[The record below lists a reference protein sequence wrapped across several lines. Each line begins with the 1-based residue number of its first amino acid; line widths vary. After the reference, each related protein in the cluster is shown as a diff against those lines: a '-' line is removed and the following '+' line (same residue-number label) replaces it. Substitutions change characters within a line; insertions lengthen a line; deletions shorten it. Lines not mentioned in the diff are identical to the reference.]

1 MDESPLIDL
10 APRTSTLGPGG
21 AASSRVL
28 IFLKGSDVETRGG
41 GLFFEK
47 FDYLQGEVLSSILG
61 FWKGIIRDAWASAVS
76 GVQGILEDV
85 SSSVSGLSSAVAPD
99 VNISA
104 PALQT
109 PFGQMSG
116 AAKWGRTAE
125 EMGAG
130 QAARIRS
137 TRIGS
142 IEVMTREEVVRQ
154 GSTRVR
160 AVQRG
165 GKRRA
170 RRLLDRL
177 LQRWGLI
184 SKKTHELSEFFPDGA
199 WSPTSS
205 KTVHVRTTVM
215 KTAFAQAMRQARDDS
230 ASDLAYWRAI
240 MSAFLRPVELQDPI
254 FETAVVLYATSD
266 NKVGGGEEAD
276 ELQDNFWTQ
285 AVISGLRF
293 VDPKLPAVWGF
304 RDSLMADDAEAGGAS
319 ESIQADGRS
328 MSTATPRDLSFSM
341 VAYKGVKVQNLR
353 TLFPFRQLRFRPLD
367 SFKLDLVTLV
377 TFFSIAA
384 TRLRFDDDPLTDLVA
399 ISAFSVWSIGVYYR
413 ILARRNDYELET
425 TRRLAERISA
435 RADNV
440 VRFVVDTVCMN
451 RCMPPR
457 LRACVLVR
465 ARTHTGTGT
474 HTLTCR
480 PRVSLPS
487 AGGAAE
493 AGEGEARI
501 LRPCR
506 TRSGRAARTRWK
518 LPGCAQ
524 CP

>member
-61 FWKGIIRDAWASAVS
+61 FWKGIIRDAWANAVS
-76 GVQGILEDV
+76 GVEGMLEDV
-85 SSSVSGLSSAVAPD
+85 SSSVSGLNRAVAPD
-99 VNISA
+99 MNISA

-116 AAKWGRTAE
+116 AAKWGRSLEAR
-125 EMGAG
+125 GPG
-130 QAARIRS
+130 PAARLRS

-177 LQRWGLI
+177 LERWGLI
-184 SKKTHELSEFFPDGA
+184 SKNSHELSEFFPDGA

-266 NKVGGGEEAD
+266 NKVGGGEAD

-328 MSTATPRDLSFSM
+328 MSTAAPRDLSFSM

-353 TLFPFRQLRFRPLD
+353 TLFPYRQLRFRPLD

-377 TFFSIAA
+377 TFFSIAV

-457 LRACVLVR
+457 LRACVLAR

-493 AGEGEARI
+493 AGKGEARI

>member
-61 FWKGIIRDAWASAVS
+61 FWKGIIRDAWANAVS
-76 GVQGILEDV
+76 GVEGMLEDV
-85 SSSVSGLSSAVAPD
+85 SSSVSGLNRAVAPD
-99 VNISA
+99 MNISA
-104 PALQT
+104 PAVQT
-109 PFGQMSG
+109 PIGQMSG
-116 AAKWGRTAE
+116 AAKWGRSLEAR
-125 EMGAG
+125 GPG
-130 QAARIRS
+130 PAARLRS

-177 LQRWGLI
+177 LERWGLI
-184 SKKTHELSEFFPDGA
+184 SKNSHELSEFFRDGA

-266 NKVGGGEEAD
+266 NKVGGGKK
-276 ELQDNFWTQ
+276 
-285 AVISGLRF
+285 
-293 VDPKLPAVWGF
+293 P
-304 RDSLMADDAEAGGAS
+304 
-319 ESIQADGRS
+319 
-328 MSTATPRDLSFSM
+328 MSSRITF
-341 VAYKGVKVQNLR
+341 GH
-353 TLFPFRQLRFRPLD
+353 RPLSAD
-367 SFKLDLVTLV
+367 SVLSTQSCPRSGV
-377 TFFSIAA
+377 SG
-384 TRLRFDDDPLTDLVA
+384 TRSLQ
-399 ISAFSVWSIGVYYR
+399 
-413 ILARRNDYELET
+413 T
-425 TRRLAERISA
+425 TRRPVRPQSRSRPMGAVCRQRRHGTCLSPWWRTKGLRCRICA
-435 RADNV
+435 RSFPTGSCASGLSIASNSIW
-440 VRFVVDTVCMN
+440 
-451 RCMPPR
+451 
-457 LRACVLVR
+457 LRSSPFFQLRSLVS
-465 ARTHTGTGT
+465 
-474 HTLTCR
+474 
-480 PRVSLPS
+480 VSMT
-487 AGGAAE
+487 
-493 AGEGEARI
+493 
-501 LRPCR
+501 
-506 TRSGRAARTRWK
+506 TR
-518 LPGCAQ
+518 
-524 CP
+524 